1 MRNGEQTIKF
11 ARHSL
16 ILGALIISFSGLII
30 RNIESADSWTIIF
43 YRAMAF
49 TFAVLCYV
57 LFKHRSKVFQQF
69 SHAGRQGVAG
79 GIILGLTNITYI
91 VAITNTTVANT
102 LFTVSLIPF
111 ITALLAF
118 LSIKERIPMTTVLAM
133 FVALLGIIVM
143 FRGSIVQ
150 GQLFG
155 NLMALITAFLFSIFA
170 VLIRINKKI
179 DMLISLAIGG
189 VVSLLVALVVTQIKL
204 EASLHDILLCFVL
217 GGVLSGFANI
227 VFTLATRYVAAGEAT
242 FYMFIEFALGPF
254 WVWLF
259 IYEKPSNTTLYGGL
273 IIFTALLTKAIADS
287 RKVV

>member
-1 MRNGEQTIKF
+1 MRTGRVVTIKF
-11 ARHSL
+11 ARNSL
-16 ILGALIISFSGLII
+16 IFAAFIISFSGLII
-30 RNIESADSWTIIF
+30 RNIESAGSWTIIF

-49 TFAVLCYV
+49 TFAVFCYA

-69 SHAGRQGVAG
+69 SLVGRQGVAG

-111 ITALLAF
+111 ISALLAF
-118 LSIKERIPMTTVLAM
+118 LLIKERIPMTTVLAM

-143 FRGSIVQ
+143 FSGSIVQ

-155 NLMALITAFLFSIFA
+155 NLMALITAFLFSTFA

-179 DMLISLAIGG
+179 EMLPSLIIGG
-189 VVSLLVALVVTQIKL
+189 MVSLLVALVVTQIKL

-217 GGVLSGFANI
+217 GGGIVGFCQHR
-227 VFTLATRYVAAGEAT
+227 FHTGY
-242 FYMFIEFALGPF
+242 
-254 WVWLF
+254 
-259 IYEKPSNTTLYGGL
+259 
-273 IIFTALLTKAIADS
+273 
-287 RKVV
+287 